1 MISVEWVN
9 RWAEQYSP
17 EYDDKL
23 RTVHEHVNARGYYD
37 RADLIAVAEWKL
49 KGNYWPKHRKTLN
62 RNLDDDIRDITRTAL
77 IAPLT
82 IQHRVMGLLS
92 GVADPVASALLM
104 VWNDTLHTVIDRKA
118 VNSLVQQGMIPKPPD
133 GKLPPYLDY
142 LAVCQRIRQRC
153 GCDLRVLDR
162 ALYKANGNRDLPPHP
177 RPHA

>member
-1 MISVEWVN
+1 MISAEWVN
-9 RWAEQYSP
+9 RWAEQYPP

-23 RTVHEHVNARGYYD
+23 RIVHERVNARGYYD

-49 KGNYWPKHRKTLN
+49 KGSYWPKHRKTLS

-82 IQHRVMGLLS
+82 IQHRVMGLLY

-104 VWNDTLHTVIDRKA
+104 VWNDKLHTVIDRKA
-118 VNSLVQQGMIPKPPD
+118 VNSLVQQGMIPKPPK

-162 ALYKANGNRDLPPHP
+162 ALYKANGNRHLPPHP
-177 RPHA
+177 G